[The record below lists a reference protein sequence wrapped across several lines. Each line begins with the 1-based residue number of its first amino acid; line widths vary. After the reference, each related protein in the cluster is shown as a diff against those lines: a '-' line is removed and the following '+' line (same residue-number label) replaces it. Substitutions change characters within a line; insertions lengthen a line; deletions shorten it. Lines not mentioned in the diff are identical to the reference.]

1 MSCLCHP
8 DCETLIRRMLVVDP
22 TKRITIS
29 QIKQHK
35 WMQADPSLQQQQSL
49 SFSMQNYNSNLG
61 DYNEQVLG
69 IMQTLGIDRQRT
81 VEVRSACP
89 LDTSSVTTRMPIVQ
103 SYICH
108 SVTGLDPVSQ
118 CSKILTAFPDFYL
131 FLSMPLWVMSF
142 GSLYPELPVTQESFR
157 CLLVSTKQQLQPFCC
172 HLLPALGAP
181 QGVSKQPALESYSNW
196 PSAKAEELRDQQCW
210 GNELRYLQ
218 GSCVHLLSRFLPIA
232 VGK

>member
-1 MSCLCHP
+1 MICIWTSLVLSGISDSQIRHQLLPNFKFLFSHCCWEVFLAMTWSCYFFTPCSRVCLCHP

-81 VEVRSACP
+81 VEVSSCP
-89 LDTSSVTTRMPIVQ
+89 LHTSPVTTRMPTVTT
-103 SYICH
+103 SAVVAH
-108 SVTGLDPVSQ
+108 SVTGLDLVSQ
-118 CSKILTAFPDFYL
+118 HKIFTALLDFV
-131 FLSMPLWVMSF
+131 FFSECATLSP
-142 GSLYPELPVTQESFR
+142 
-157 CLLVSTKQQLQPFCC
+157 
-172 HLLPALGAP
+172 
-181 QGVSKQPALESYSNW
+181 
-196 PSAKAEELRDQQCW
+196 
-210 GNELRYLQ
+210 
-218 GSCVHLLSRFLPIA
+218 
-232 VGK
+232 

>member
-1 MSCLCHP
+1 MTRCFYKIRTALVLVWIFSSQTLHQLLRKLLIPVFIDIKYRWWESFLANAWVWTGIFTPCSWVYLCHL

-35 WMQADPSLQQQQSL
+35 WMQADPSLRQQQSL

-89 LDTSSVTTRMPIVQ
+89 FNVFSVSSRTPVVQ
-103 SYICH
+103 LC
-108 SVTGLDPVSQ
+108 
-118 CSKILTAFPDFYL
+118 ILFSD
-131 FLSMPLWVMSF
+131 
-142 GSLYPELPVTQESFR
+142 
-157 CLLVSTKQQLQPFCC
+157 
-172 HLLPALGAP
+172 
-181 QGVSKQPALESYSNW
+181 
-196 PSAKAEELRDQQCW
+196 
-210 GNELRYLQ
+210 
-218 GSCVHLLSRFLPIA
+218 
-232 VGK
+232 

>member
-1 MSCLCHP
+1 
-8 DCETLIRRMLVVDP
+8 MLVVDP

-89 LDTSSVTTRMPIVQ
+89 LDTSSVTTGMPVVQ

-108 SVTGLDPVSQ
+108 SMTSLDSVSQ
-118 CSKILTAFPDFYL
+118 RSKIFAALLDFY
-131 FLSMPLWVMSF
+131 FFFAYIIM
-142 GSLYPELPVTQESFR
+142 
-157 CLLVSTKQQLQPFCC
+157 
-172 HLLPALGAP
+172 
-181 QGVSKQPALESYSNW
+181 
-196 PSAKAEELRDQQCW
+196 
-210 GNELRYLQ
+210 
-218 GSCVHLLSRFLPIA
+218 RF
-232 VGK
+232 

>member
-1 MSCLCHP
+1 
-8 DCETLIRRMLVVDP
+8 MLVVDP

-35 WMQADPSLQQQQSL
+35 WMQADPTLRQQQSL

-89 LDTSSVTTRMPIVQ
+89 LVTTRMPMVQ

-108 SVTGLDPVSQ
+108 SVTSLEPVSQ
-118 CSKILTAFPDFYL
+118 CSNLTTLLDFYFFFLTALLWGLSDEFCL
-131 FLSMPLWVMSF
+131 LISRVTCNSRVLSMSS
-142 GSLYPELPVTQESFR
+142 SLCKTAATTI
-157 CLLVSTKQQLQPFCC
+157 LLQFITCSWSASRSIEAASYRVVQQL
-172 HLLPALGAP
+172 AVSKGRGAP
-181 QGVSKQPALESYSNW
+181 RSSI
-196 PSAKAEELRDQQCW
+196 
-210 GNELRYLQ
+210 
-218 GSCVHLLSRFLPIA
+218 SR
-232 VGK
+232 

>member
-1 MSCLCHP
+1 
-8 DCETLIRRMLVVDP
+8 MLVVDP

-89 LDTSSVTTRMPIVQ
+89 FNIFSVATSMPVVQ
-103 SYICH
+103 S
-108 SVTGLDPVSQ
+108 
-118 CSKILTAFPDFYL
+118 
-131 FLSMPLWVMSF
+131 
-142 GSLYPELPVTQESFR
+142 
-157 CLLVSTKQQLQPFCC
+157 
-172 HLLPALGAP
+172 
-181 QGVSKQPALESYSNW
+181 
-196 PSAKAEELRDQQCW
+196 
-210 GNELRYLQ
+210 
-218 GSCVHLLSRFLPIA
+218 CVLLSDRP
-232 VGK
+232 

>member
-1 MSCLCHP
+1 M
-8 DCETLIRRMLVVDP
+8 DP

-89 LDTSSVTTRMPIVQ
+89 LDTTSVTTRMPIVQ
-103 SYICH
+103 SYIH
-108 SVTGLDPVSQ
+108 YSVTSLDPVSQ
-118 CSKILTAFPDFYL
+118 CNKIFTALLDFYL
-131 FLSMPLWVMSF
+131 FFEYALMRPLLMSF
-142 GSLYPELPVTQESFR
+142 GCLYPELPVIQRSFQ
-157 CLLVSTKQQLQPFCC
+157 CLLVSAKQQLQSFCC
-172 HLLPALGAP
+172 NILPPLGAP
-181 QGVSKQPALESYSNW
+181 QGVSKQPAIESSSNW
-196 PSAKAEELRDQQCW
+196 PSAKAEELRDQQC
-210 GNELRYLQ
+210 
-218 GSCVHLLSRFLPIA
+218 
-232 VGK
+232 